1 MFEKYIQNQKE
12 EMIKDLQSLISIRSV
27 SKPHADG
34 TSKPFGEGPNDALIY
49 FLNLANK
56 LGFRTKNVD
65 GYCGYAEFGEG
76 EELLGII
83 GHLDVVPE
91 GENWTYPPFSGTV
104 ADGKIFGRGA
114 IDDKGPVI
122 SSLYAMKAVKN
133 YLEEHNLQL
142 QKRVRLIVGLNE
154 ESNWECINYYKAHE
168 EIPTASFSPD
178 ADFPCI
184 YAEKSVLTEHF
195 EMDYSKQNSDKIVLE
210 DLNDYQN
217 AINVVPKICSAV
229 LKIDI
234 NQIPIQDAIT
244 TLQKTILQKNTSQ
257 ENNSQ
262 ENTSPKNDSQK
273 SISQKNQ
280 EAKKFKFDIKQ
291 IGNDKIELTSYG
303 IQAHAAHPYLGVNAI
318 SHMIII
324 LNEFCQ
330 NYNVYLPLFSFFQKY
345 IGTEID
351 GHSCGIACE
360 DESGKLTLNV
370 GQLHFN
376 NSATSDANTIVIGLN
391 LRVPV
396 TTDPMAVHDKF
407 KELIKQYSSITL
419 KEPSINKALYLS
431 KEDKLVKTLC
441 KIYNETTNSNEEPI
455 AIGGATYARAFP
467 NCVSFGANLPG
478 QKDMCHQT
486 DEFISIDNLLLAS
499 LLYAEAIYELGT
511 NGDGS

>member
-1 MFEKYIQNQKE
+1 MLEKYIQNQKE
-12 EMIKDLQSLISIRSV
+12 EMIKDLQSLISILSV
-27 SKPHADG
+27 SEPHADG
-34 TSKPFGEGPNDALIY
+34 TSEPFGDGPNDALIY
-49 FLNLANK
+49 FLNLADK
-56 LGFRTKNVD
+56 LGFKTKNVD

-76 EELLGII
+76 EKLLGII

-122 SSLYAMKAVKN
+122 SSLYAMKAVKD
-133 YLEEHNLQL
+133 YLEEHKLKL

-168 EIPTASFSPD
+168 EIPTVSFSPD

-184 YAEKSVLTEHF
+184 YAEKSVLTEF
-195 EMDYSKQNSDKIVLE
+195 FRIDYSKENVDKIVLE
-210 DLNDYQN
+210 ELNDYQN
-217 AINVVPKICSAV
+217 AINVVPKICSVV

-234 NQIPIQDAIT
+234 NQISIQDAIT
-244 TLQKTILQKNTSQ
+244 TLQNVILQENTLQKNAS
-257 ENNSQ
+257 
-262 ENTSPKNDSQK
+262 K
-273 SISQKNQ
+273 KNQ
-280 EAKKFKFDIKQ
+280 EVEDFKFDIKP

-303 IQAHAAHPYLGVNAI
+303 IQAHAAHPDLGINAI
-318 SHMIII
+318 SHMLII
-324 LNEFCQ
+324 LNTFCQ
-330 NYNVYLPLFSFFQKY
+330 NYNVSIPLFSFFQKY

-351 GHSCGIACE
+351 GYSSGISYE

-370 GQLHFN
+370 GQLHFDD
-376 NSATSDANTIVIGLN
+376 SATSNGNTIVIGLN

-396 TTDPMAVHDKF
+396 TTDPMEIHYKF
-407 KELIKQYSSITL
+407 NELIKQYPSITID
-419 KEPSINKALYLS
+419 EPSINKALYIS
-431 KEDKLVKTLC
+431 KEDPLVKTLC

-486 DEFISIDNLLLAS
+486 DEFISVDNLLLAS
-499 LLYAEAIYELGT
+499 LLYARAIYEL
-511 NGDGS
+511 

>member
-1 MFEKYIQNQKE
+1 MFKKYIENQKE
-12 EMIKDLQSLISIRSV
+12 EMIKELQSLISIRSV

-122 SSLYAMKAVKN
+122 SSLYAMKAVKT

-168 EIPTASFSPD
+168 EIPTVSFSPD

-184 YAEKSVLTEHF
+184 YAEKSVLTEYF
-195 EMDYSKQNSDKIVLE
+195 EMDYSKQDSDKIVLE
-210 DLNDYQN
+210 ELNDYQN

-244 TLQKTILQKNTSQ
+244 TLQEILLQKNTL
-257 ENNSQ
+257 Q
-262 ENTSPKNDSQK
+262 ENTSQKN
-273 SISQKNQ
+273 ILQKNQ
-280 EAKKFKFDIKQ
+280 EAEKFKFDIKQ

-303 IQAHAAHPYLGVNAI
+303 IQAHAAHPDLGVNAI
-318 SHMIII
+318 SNMLII

-330 NYNVYLPLFSFFQKY
+330 NYNVSIPLFSLFQKY
-345 IGTEID
+345 IATEID
-351 GHSCGIACE
+351 GHSCGISCE

-376 NSATSDANTIVIGLN
+376 DSATSNGNTIVIGLN

-407 KELIKQYSSITL
+407 KELINQYPSITL

-431 KEDKLVKTLC
+431 KEDTLVKTLC
-441 KIYNETTNSNEEPI
+441 KIYNETTNSQEEPI

-486 DEFISIDNLLLAS
+486 DEFISVDNLLLAS
-499 LLYAEAIYELGT
+499 LLYAEAIYEL
-511 NGDGS
+511 